1 MQIGRLAAEQA
12 TEPVMAGEGE
22 VSEEVERLGVQRRPR
37 VEDEEGRDSSRLPC
51 PQEVLSTERE
61 SPLASPARMIIAT
74 AVFQF
79 CASVNAS
86 SASSPRTSPL

>member
-22 VSEEVERLGVQRRPR
+22 VSEEAERLGVQRRPR

-61 SPLASPARMIIAT
+61 RALGDGDG
-74 AVFQF
+74 V
-79 CASVNAS
+79 ASVECHCDA
-86 SASSPRTSPL
+86 LLEL

>member
-22 VSEEVERLGVQRRPR
+22 VSEEAERLGVQRRPR
-37 VEDEEGRDSSRLPC
+37 VEDGEGRDSSRLPC

-61 SPLASPARMIIAT
+61 RAPWRWRWSCQCEAPLRRAA
-74 AVFQF
+74 
-79 CASVNAS
+79 
-86 SASSPRTSPL
+86 

>member
-1 MQIGRLAAEQA
+1 
-12 TEPVMAGEGE
+12 MAGEGE

-61 SPLASPARMIIAT
+61 SPLAMAMELP
-74 AVFQF
+74 V
-79 CASVNAS
+79 
-86 SASSPRTSPL
+86 